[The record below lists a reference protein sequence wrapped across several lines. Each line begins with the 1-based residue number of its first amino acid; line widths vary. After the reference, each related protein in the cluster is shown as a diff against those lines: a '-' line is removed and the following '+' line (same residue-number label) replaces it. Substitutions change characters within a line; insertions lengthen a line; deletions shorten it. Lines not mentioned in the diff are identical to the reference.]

1 MMSFILNS
9 ICLKRTLAQMFKCSY
24 ICLME
29 KGKVIPVCEIELV
42 DEKKVEAARE
52 RIENIGQVLGMADTF
67 KLLGEPTRLKIILA
81 LENSELCVC
90 DLAATIDL
98 TVSAVSH
105 QLRLLRNARLVKY
118 RKAGK
123 LVYYSV
129 EDEHIDKLIEQVKE
143 HIEEQ

>member
-1 MMSFILNS
+1 
-9 ICLKRTLAQMFKCSY
+9 
-24 ICLME
+24 ME
-29 KGKVIPVCEIELV
+29 KGKVIPVCDVEII

-52 RIENIGQVLGMADTF
+52 KIENIDQVLGMADIF

-90 DLAATIDL
+90 DLAATIDS

-129 EDEHIDKLIEQVKE
+129 EDEHIDKIIEQVKE
-143 HIEEQ
+143 HIEE

>member
-1 MMSFILNS
+1 
-9 ICLKRTLAQMFKCSY
+9 MFKCFYLWS
-24 ICLME
+24 MKNE
-29 KGKVIPVCEIELV
+29 KVMPVCEVEIV
-42 DEKKVEAARE
+42 DEKKVEAARDK
-52 RIENIGQVLGMADTF
+52 IENIDQLQGMADIF

-90 DLAATIDL
+90 DLAASIDS

-129 EDEHIDKLIEQVKE
+129 EDDHIDKLIEQVKE
-143 HIEEQ
+143 HTEE

>member
-1 MMSFILNS
+1 M
-9 ICLKRTLAQMFKCSY
+9 KK
-24 ICLME
+24 E
-29 KGKVIPVCEIELV
+29 KVMPVCEVEIV
-42 DEKKVEAARE
+42 DEKKVQAARG
-52 RIENIGQVLGMADTF
+52 RIKNTDQVLEMASIF

-90 DLAATIDL
+90 DLAAAIDS

-143 HIEEQ
+143 HIEE